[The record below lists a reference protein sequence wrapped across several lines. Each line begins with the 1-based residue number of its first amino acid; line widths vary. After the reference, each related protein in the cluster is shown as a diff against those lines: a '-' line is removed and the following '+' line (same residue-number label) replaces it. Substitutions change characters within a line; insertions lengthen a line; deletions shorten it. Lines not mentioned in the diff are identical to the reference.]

1 MNFELFQGRAGHS
14 RHYKSMLLLAQLGN
28 GMYLQVTEF
37 LAGATL
43 NRVAMFEGL
52 GWVSFRT
59 LTSHLFRER
68 NMHYKIIV
76 PHQQDSATHTF
87 PHRPRLK
94 DLTLR
99 PARQA
104 ASIAGPASP
113 KSFAPAASSPGATFF
128 SPLILVC
135 TRYQLPLSLSS
146 MISLPQ

>member
-68 NMHYKIIV
+68 STHYTITV
-76 PHQQDSATHTF
+76 PHQQDSATLTF
-87 PHRPRLK
+87 PHRPRFEGSDFTPCPTSSL
-94 DLTLR
+94 DCRARLAEVLR
-99 PARQA
+99 PCRFQ
-104 ASIAGPASP
+104 
-113 KSFAPAASSPGATFF
+113 PGRDIFLA
-128 SPLILVC
+128 LDIGLH
-135 TRYQLPLSLSS
+135 PLSTPAVF
-146 MISLPQ
+146 I